1 MLKIKELAS
10 YENTWRKYLSE
21 KSQSEKKAY
30 CMTPTICFSG
40 KDITVDTIEGSFGW
54 CTDHVTVHA
63 LMTWLIRH

>member
-1 MLKIKELAS
+1 MLKINELAS
-10 YENTWRKYLSE
+10 YKNTWTKHLSE

-54 CTDHVTVHA
+54 G
-63 LMTWLIRH
+63 RG